1 MSHPT
6 KIIKTTTMTQTLTK
20 SLAAVGEEISHELG
34 AKMITDFHNANP
46 AGISHF
52 QIGRNILENILA
64 QPGCVA
70 IRLYN
75 ALNELGQETLVYT
88 GVDANNQVIVEY
100 VAVNNL
106 GEITKAKGIVADRV
120 KPGIK
125 IDEDGLSWGLP
136 E

>member
-1 MSHPT
+1 
-6 KIIKTTTMTQTLTK
+6 MTQTLTK

-46 AGISHF
+46 AGISYF
-52 QIGRNILENILA
+52 QIGKNILESILA
-64 QPGCVA
+64 QPGCEAV
-70 IRLYN
+70 RLYN

-88 GVDANNQVIVEY
+88 GVDANNEIIVEY

-106 GEITKAKGIVADRV
+106 GEIAKAKGIVADRIR
-120 KPGIK
+120 PPIK
-125 IDEDGLSWGLP
+125 INEDSEFGWGLP